1 MKGEKRTM
9 TRKDLAERRLG
20 DQRTVLAAMPLGQ
33 AVPAAYVAKKTG
45 FSSNQVGALLRN
57 ALRDGKVERAG
68 TRSMKIGKH
77 WQMTLVWLR
86 SERLAS
92 LHPLKPVTGL
102 DADDLAWMA
111 YWSER
116 YRERLRRQLRNQ
128 QREAQCRSI
137 CKS

>member
-1 MKGEKRTM
+1 MPRKG
-9 TRKDLAERRLG
+9 LAERRLG
-20 DQRTVLAAMPLGQ
+20 DQRLVLAAMPLGQ
-33 AVPAAYVAKKTG
+33 AVPAAYIAKKTG

-57 ALRDGKVERAG
+57 AFREGRVERVG
-68 TRSMKIGKH
+68 TRCLKIGKH
-77 WQMTLVWLR
+77 WQMTPVWLR
-86 SERLAS
+86 RERLAS
-92 LHPLKPVTGL
+92 LHPTKPPVTGL

-116 YRERLRRQLRNQ
+116 YRERLRRQIRNQ